1 MHLHS
6 LTFQAIGPFAGLHRV
21 DLASLGA
28 SGIFLLD
35 GPTGAGKSTVIDAI
49 AFALYGKVASDAA
62 SDDRLRSA
70 FAAPEVESFVDLVLE
85 VPSGVY
91 RVRRTPEY
99 LRPKKRGTGTTT
111 QQASVR
117 LWRLAGVPSA
127 EAVAGVDGPPG
138 ELLSARLDEAGD
150 EIRRIVGLDRRQLVQ
165 TVVLPQGEF
174 ATFLRAKPEDRAVL
188 LQKVF
193 GTELYH
199 RAAVRLAELAR
210 TARARSDGARQG
222 VRGAVERFTGAAGLV
237 PDDARRLRE
246 AAQDDARL
254 RRADE
259 ADVARAEADV
269 AGGVANLARGA
280 VEAARRTGLAAAD
293 TAPSSLAPLDDGRV
307 TGSEPAAPAAV
318 IEETAAPVAGV
329 HALALARVAG
339 LEADAE
345 VLAER
350 ELAANAALVA
360 ARDRLDAERAV
371 ADAVDRR
378 ARLRVEEARRAEEE
392 PRVADDRRRVD
403 AATRAAVVAPAAQG
417 LVRAEQLLAAAQ
429 DRLALARTGAP
440 APLAD
445 ADPTTLEALRA
456 DVATAGVRVTRL
468 LPVGAS
474 LPSRDRAV
482 ADGRKDVAQ
491 AAEERARVLDEL
503 AARPARREEL
513 RLRLASLAETAG
525 TLGACQERALRARA
539 VEEAARQAATLAAE
553 EEMARAVRTEA
564 ATAARA
570 AVEQEARVRAARI
583 AGLAGELA
591 AGLVEESPCPVC
603 GGTDHPAPAP
613 LADDHPTAQDVEEA
627 EHGRAEAERT
637 LHDASARVE
646 VLAERLAARRRD
658 AEGLTPHEAAERVAE
673 VDALVTIARAAARER
688 ADAERE
694 LDALDAA
701 TLALQERAAALA
713 ETIAAT
719 TARVDELATMLD
731 SDRAEIRAEVAA
743 AGPLV
748 ELADLPDALADE
760 GGTRNP
766 VAVLAA
772 ALDDRLRT
780 IDALADAGAA
790 VATAQRAV
798 DERAAEL
805 ATLVDR
811 SGFVDAADAL
821 AAVLDEP
828 DRRALAR
835 RVAEHE
841 AARAATTAGLA
852 DPALADVPEDARAD
866 VPAARAAVAEA
877 EVTAR
882 AAGRRHELVARQA
895 QSARAAA
902 EGIGAAAD
910 DWARAR
916 DAAEPVARMA
926 ALASGSG
933 DNAHALT
940 LATFVLVQR
949 FEDVV
954 AAANERLAEMSSGR
968 YELVRSA
975 TREDVRAHKRGL
987 AMKVLDHV
995 TERERDPRT
1004 LSGGETFYVS
1014 LCLAL
1019 GLADVVTAEAGGV
1032 ELGTLFVDEG
1042 FGSLDPETLEAVLAA
1057 LGRLRAGGRVV
1068 GVVSHVEAL
1077 KQSIAERIEVRRVPG
1092 GGSTLTVRA

>member
-49 AFALYGKVASDAA
+49 VFALYGKVASDAA

-293 TAPSSLAPLDDGRV
+293 TAPSSLALLDDGRV
-307 TGSEPAAPAAV
+307 TGLEPAAPAAV

-378 ARLRVEEARRAEEE
+378 ARLRVEEARLAEEE

-713 ETIAAT
+713 EMIAAT

-731 SDRAEIRAEVAA
+731 ADRAEIRAEVAA

-877 EVTAR
+877 EATAR

-1057 LGRLRAGGRVV
+1057 LGRLQAGGRVV

>member
-49 AFALYGKVASDAA
+49 VFALYGKVASEAA

-99 LRPKKRGTGTTT
+99 RRPKKRGTGTTT

-117 LWRLAGVPSA
+117 LWRLADVPSA
-127 EAVAGVDGPPG
+127 EALAGFDGPPG
-138 ELLSARLDEAGD
+138 ELLSARLDEAGE

-174 ATFLRAKPEDRAVL
+174 ATFLRAKPEDRALL

-210 TARARSDGARQG
+210 AARARSDGARQG

-237 PDDARRLRE
+237 PDDARRLRA

-269 AGGVANLARGA
+269 ARGA
-280 VEAARRTGLAAAD
+280 AEAARPTGLDTAD
-293 TAPSSLAPLDDGRV
+293 TAQASPTGLDDGRA
-307 TGSEPAAPAAV
+307 TGLEPAASAAA
-318 IEETAAPVAGV
+318 IEEAAAPVAGV

-339 LEADAE
+339 LEAEAE

-350 ELAANAALVA
+350 EVAANAALVA

-378 ARLRVEEARRAEEE
+378 ARLRAEEARLAEEE
-392 PRVADDRRRVD
+392 PRVVDARRRVD

-468 LPVGAS
+468 LAVGAS
-474 LPSRDRAV
+474 LPDRDRAV
-482 ADGRKDVAQ
+482 ADGRKDVER
-491 AAEERARVLDEL
+491 AAEERARALDEL

-513 RLRLASLAETAG
+513 RLRLASLGETAA
-525 TLGACQERALRARA
+525 TLGARQERALRARA
-539 VEEAARQAATLAAE
+539 VEEAARQAATLAVE
-553 EEMARAVRTEA
+553 EEAARAARAAA

-591 AGLVEESPCPVC
+591 AGLVEGSPCPVC

-627 EHGRAEAERT
+627 EHGRAEAERA

-658 AEGLTPHEAAERVAE
+658 AEGLTPHDAAERVAE
-673 VDALVTIARAAARER
+673 VDALVTGARAAAHER

-713 ETIAAT
+713 EVVAGT
-719 TARVDELATMLD
+719 TARVEELATTLD
-731 SDRAEIRAEVAA
+731 VDRAEIRAEVAA

-790 VATAQRAV
+790 VATAG
-798 DERAAEL
+798 
-805 ATLVDR
+805 
-811 SGFVDAADAL
+811 S
-821 AAVLDEP
+821 
-828 DRRALAR
+828 
-835 RVAEHE
+835 
-841 AARAATTAGLA
+841 AG
-852 DPALADVPEDARAD
+852 
-866 VPAARAAVAEA
+866 
-877 EVTAR
+877 
-882 AAGRRHELVARQA
+882 G
-895 QSARAAA
+895 
-902 EGIGAAAD
+902 GGGG
-910 DWARAR
+910 RAR
-916 DAAEPVARMA
+916 
-926 ALASGSG
+926 
-933 DNAHALT
+933 
-940 LATFVLVQR
+940 
-949 FEDVV
+949 
-954 AAANERLAEMSSGR
+954 GR
-968 YELVRSA
+968 
-975 TREDVRAHKRGL
+975 
-987 AMKVLDHV
+987 
-995 TERERDPRT
+995 
-1004 LSGGETFYVS
+1004 
-1014 LCLAL
+1014 
-1019 GLADVVTAEAGGV
+1019 
-1032 ELGTLFVDEG
+1032 
-1042 FGSLDPETLEAVLAA
+1042 
-1057 LGRLRAGGRVV
+1057 GRPAGGRGRGRPPPPPPPRPARPPRATPPGSPAPRPRTRPISPRSSTGRASWTLPTPSPPSSTSRTV
-1068 GVVSHVEAL
+1068 GRSRVASP
-1077 KQSIAERIEVRRVPG
+1077 STRRRVPPPPP
-1092 GGSTLTVRA
+1092 GSPTPPSRTFPRMRGPTSPRRGPRSRRPRRRPGPQPAGTSS

>member
-6 LTFQAIGPFAGLHRV
+6 LTFQAIGPFAGLQHV
-21 DLASLGA
+21 DLAALGA
-28 SGIFLLD
+28 SGIYLLD

-49 AFALYGKVASDAA
+49 VFALYGKVASDAA

-99 LRPKKRGTGTTT
+99 RRPKKRGTGTTT

-127 EAVAGVDGPPG
+127 QACAGVDGPPG
-138 ELLSARLDEAGD
+138 ELLSTRLDEAGE

-199 RAAVRLAELAR
+199 RATVRLAELAR

-246 AAQDDARL
+246 AAHDDARL
-254 RRADE
+254 HRADE
-259 ADVARAEADV
+259 AD
-269 AGGVANLARGA
+269 LAR
-280 VEAARRTGLAAAD
+280 AAAD
-293 TAPSSLAPLDDGRV
+293 LARTAADGSASVHAADGVPSSRSALADGRV
-307 TGSEPAAPAAV
+307 ADVGPLLPTAAGAGTVAPA
-318 IEETAAPVAGV
+318 PGV
-329 HALALARVAG
+329 HALALAHVAG
-339 LEADAE
+339 LGAEAEA
-345 VLAER
+345 
-350 ELAANAALVA
+350 LAAREIATNATLVA
-360 ARDRLDAERAV
+360 ARDRLDAERAL
-371 ADAVDRR
+371 ADAVERV
-378 ARLRVEEARRAEEE
+378 ARLRAEEARLAEEE

-417 LVRAEQLLAAAQ
+417 LVRAEQLLAAAH

-440 APLAD
+440 ASLAD

-456 DVATAGVRVTRL
+456 DVATAGVRVARL

-474 LPSRDRAV
+474 LPARDREV
-482 ADGRKDVAQ
+482 EDGRKAVVQ
-491 AAEERARVLDEL
+491 AVEERARTLDEL
-503 AARPARREEL
+503 AARPALREEL
-513 RLRLASLAETAG
+513 RLRLTSLAETAG
-525 TLGACQERALRARA
+525 TLGALQEQALRARA
-539 VEEAARQAATLAAE
+539 VEEAARQAAALAGE
-553 EEMARAVRTEA
+553 EEAARAARTRA
-564 ATAARA
+564 ATVARA

-613 LADDHPTAQDVEEA
+613 LADGHPTAQDVEDA
-627 EHGRAEAERT
+627 ERGRAEAELA
-637 LHDASARVE
+637 LHDASARAG
-646 VLAERLAARRRD
+646 VLAERLTARRRD
-658 AEGLTPHEAAERVAE
+658 AEGLTPHEAAGRVAE
-673 VDALVTIARAAARER
+673 VDALVSGARAAARDR

-694 LDALDAA
+694 LDALDAG
-701 TLALQERAAALA
+701 TTALQERAAALA
-713 ETIAAT
+713 EGIAGT
-719 TARVDELATMLD
+719 TARLDELEAALD
-731 SDRAEIRAEVAA
+731 ADRAEIRAEIAA

-772 ALDDRLRT
+772 ALDERLRT
-780 IDALADAGAA
+780 IDALADASTA
-790 VATAQRAV
+790 VAVAARAV
-798 DERAAEL
+798 ADRTAEL
-805 ATLVDR
+805 GAIVDR
-811 SGFVDAADAL
+811 SGFADAADAL

-828 DRRALAR
+828 DRLALAR

-841 AARAATTAGLA
+841 AACAATAAGLA
-852 DPALADVPEDARAD
+852 DPALADLPADAAPD
-866 VPAARAAVAEA
+866 VAAARAAVAEA
-877 EVTAR
+877 EATAR

-895 QSARAAA
+895 QAARVAA
-902 EGIGAAAD
+902 EGIGTAVD

-1068 GVVSHVEAL
+1068 GVVSHVDAL